1 MARLN
6 LATDAG
12 GSSEIRHKR
21 SGDASTSPVRV
32 SPKTRGK
39 LDQLLR
45 QANKDRLGRR
55 VKPDDIMAFA
65 LGLVTDE
72 HLAMICNQTLS
83 NKDRMEV
90 LFRRIAKERRGLNRE
105 EFFGLLLDGKLTD

>member
-12 GSSEIRHKR
+12 GGGEMRHKR

-32 SPKTRGK
+32 SPKTRAK

-55 VKPDDIMAFA
+55 VKPDDVMAFA
-65 LGLVTDE
+65 LG
-72 HLAMICNQTLS
+72 AG
-83 NKDRMEV
+83 DRRASGSD
-90 LFRRIAKERRGLNRE
+90 L
-105 EFFGLLLDGKLTD
+105 